1 MVFQF
6 KIKLKDISKPPVWR
20 RVEVPA
26 YFTFDQFNKVI
37 QLAFGWQNA
46 HLWNFSDRKEMFGQ
60 GTLRIAEPSEYDDNY
75 VVPTT
80 DAAKVTL
87 FEIFSSRKS
96 LTYVYDFGDDWIHEI
111 TLEGTLMED
120 RPVAFCTEG
129 KGATP
134 PEDCGGVGGYEGL
147 KIAFETNN
155 EEAKTYREWLGMKK
169 NETWDPADFNS
180 KDLRH
185 INSALLMMC

>member
-134 PEDCGGVGGYEGL
+134 P
-147 KIAFETNN
+147 
-155 EEAKTYREWLGMKK
+155 RR
-169 NETWDPADFNS
+169 
-180 KDLRH
+180 LRWRRR
-185 INSALLMMC
+185 L